1 MKKFLSFVCVLFS
14 LFWVACSSSQELTY
28 RPLNSSE
35 LWNIRI
41 EFGTYSEQ
49 FEVYVDDEMILEE
62 TPNMFTSTIDEKTT
76 YKNQVFRLL
85 VNHHSGFLGIGEGYE
100 AILFVNNEMVTKQ
113 NF

>member
-1 MKKFLSFVCVLFS
+1 MRKFLFVCVLSFIG
-14 LFWVACSSSQELTY
+14 LVACSSSQELTY

-49 FEVYVDDEMILEE
+49 FEVYVNDEMIFEE
-62 TPNMFTSTIDEKTT
+62 SPNMFTSSIDEKTT
-76 YKNQVFRLL
+76 YKNHQFRLL
-85 VNHHSGFLGIGEGYE
+85 VNYSSGFLGIGEGYE
-100 AILFVNNEMVTKQ
+100 TLLFCDNELITKQ

>member
-1 MKKFLSFVCVLFS
+1 MEKFLFVCVLS
-14 LFWVACSSSQELTY
+14 IIGLVACSTSQELTY

-49 FEVYVDDEMILEE
+49 FEVFVNDTIIFEE
-62 TPNMFTSTIDEKTT
+62 SPNMFTSTIDEKTT
-76 YKNQVFRLL
+76 YKNHLFRLL
-85 VNHHSGFLGIGEGYE
+85 VNYSSGFLGIGEGYE
-100 AILFVNNEMVTKQ
+100 ALLFCDNELITKQ

>member
-1 MKKFLSFVCVLFS
+1 MNRFLFVYVLFFIG
-14 LFWVACSSSQELTY
+14 LVGCSTSQESTY

-49 FEVYVDDEMILEE
+49 FEVYVNDEMIFEE
-62 TPNMFTSTIDEKTT
+62 SPNMFTTSIDEKTT
-76 YKNQVFRLL
+76 YKNHQFRLL
-85 VNHHSGFLGIGEGYE
+85 VNYSSGFLGIGEGYE
-100 AILFVNNEMVTKQ
+100 ALLFCDNELITKQ